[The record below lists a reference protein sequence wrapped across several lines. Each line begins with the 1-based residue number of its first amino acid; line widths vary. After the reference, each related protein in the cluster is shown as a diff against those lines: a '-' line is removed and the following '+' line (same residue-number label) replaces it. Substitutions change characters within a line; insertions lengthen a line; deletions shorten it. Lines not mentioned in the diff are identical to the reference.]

1 MERGTLAPPLP
12 SHRRVARPLFP
23 ESGTV
28 PPRGRSQCG
37 QKCRHRDNI
46 VIYVTGSTQRWAL
59 YSSGYPEGKE
69 SLCSQQVGETSKSGK
84 ASQRKRLLRWV
95 FMDAQESAR

>member
-1 MERGTLAPPLP
+1 MERGTLTPPLP

-46 VIYVTGSTQRWAL
+46 VIYVTGSTAEVGTVQLRVSRGQGVTLLTA
-59 YSSGYPEGKE
+59 SGRDE
-69 SLCSQQVGETSKSGK
+69 
-84 ASQRKRLLRWV
+84 
-95 FMDAQESAR
+95 